1 MHTHK
6 FHEAEAPIFNI
17 KLWLFHV
24 WIIFN

>member
-6 FHEAEAPIFNI
+6 FHEAGAPIFNI